1 MAKVIAVC
9 GKICSGKSYYA
20 KVLKEKYNAVILSI
34 DEATYDLIRNEQ
46 GEFYNAFVE
55 RTKNTL

>member
-20 KVLKEKYNAVILSI
+20 KQHTNTVLQLIKNGHNNVINVILDI
-34 DEATYDLIRNEQ
+34 FETEK
-46 GEFYNAFVE
+46 E
-55 RTKNTL
+55 

>member
-20 KVLKEKYNAVILSI
+20 KQQTNTVLQ
-34 DEATYDLIRNEQ
+34 LIRN
-46 GEFYNAFVE
+46 GHNYPREFKSINNINVILDIFEAE
-55 RTKNTL
+55 KE